1 MRDIKRVRARE
12 IYMERESE
20 RDRDQGEKEN
30 EREMYEVRERYVS
43 VCDDALAPQ
52 SCSASSVL

>member
-30 EREMYEVRERYVS
+30 EREMYEVREIRIG
-43 VCDDALAPQ
+43 L
-52 SCSASSVL
+52 